1 MRNGYKWRISLN
13 VLNCLRE
20 QKQMSLKGNLYHFT
34 QITFTY
40 NTNYIEGSSLT
51 EEQTRYIYETNTLMV
66 EDAKSVTNVDD
77 IIETTNHFKLVDY
90 MIDVADEPLSEKMI
104 KEFHKILK
112 TGTSDERKSWF
123 NVGEYKSLPNEVGG
137 KDTTKPEEV
146 SKCINELLERYN
158 QKEKVT
164 FEDIVEFHYEFE
176 KIHPFQ
182 DGNGRVGRVIIFKEC
197 LKNNIMPFIILDQD
211 KAFYYRGLQEFKQ
224 ERGYLIDTCLHAQD
238 QYEIFVNKFIENK

>member
-90 MIDVADEPLSEKMI
+90 MIDVVDEPLSEKMI

-182 DGNGRVGRVIIFKEC
+182 DENGRVGRVIIFKEC